1 MKRLVDI
8 LLFGILILVIVYI
21 VRAARAADSPNSGAP
36 TRGPVGINVTN
47 TFVPI
52 PAPGKQPTL
61 TLVPASVTIPTRTAT
76 LTPPPSRTPTHT
88 PPATATPT
96 ASGTP
101 TSGPTLSPQ
110 DPEINDGIE
119 RGNLLI
125 VAIESYHSAE
135 GHYPSAL
142 SVLVPDYISEVP
154 LTVTEQPFMYRLFDG
169 NSPLAQ
175 EVYWLAFK
183 VLRRAHTA
191 CTYYRRLD
199 YWDCNFVSP

>member
-1 MKRLVDI
+1 MKRFVDI
-8 LLFGILILVIVYI
+8 LLFLVLILMVVYL
-21 VRAARAADSPNSGAP
+21 VRAARAADSPNSSAP
-36 TRGPVGINVTN
+36 TPRPAATN

-52 PAPGKQPTL
+52 VTPGKLPTF
-61 TLVPASVTIPTRTAT
+61 TLVPASVTIPTKTAT
-76 LTPPPSRTPTHT
+76 PTPLPTWTPTRT

-96 ASGTP
+96 ASSTP
-101 TSGPTLSPQ
+101 TSGPTFSPQ

-125 VAIESYHSAE
+125 VAIETYHSAE
-135 GHYPSAL
+135 GHYPSTL
-142 SVLVPDYISEVP
+142 SILVPDYISAIP
-154 LTVTEQPFMYRLFDG
+154 LTVTEQPFMYRLFDDS
-169 NSPLAQ
+169 SPLAQ

-191 CTYYRRLD
+191 CTYFRRLD